1 MCTHIIL
8 LLLCTVV
15 GPAQSL
21 SLIAKPASA
30 PKTVA
35 LPRCASPVSLLRFF
49 RKPSVKDAEETVACE
64 VICEDDE
71 PNPEAAAAAVTPP
84 PEVAATG
91 GGAAAALAGLLPQE
105 LPDRPKA
112 ADTAL
117 AGLGLFGSIA
127 LLGALEP
134 IFDVKLFVPPMMAS
148 GIIFF
153 AGPTPPDP
161 RGFLSGTLCSATLS
175 AFLLCVCPSSSGSSG
190 SSGSSSTQL
199 LRNLELAP

>member
-1 MCTHIIL
+1 M
-8 LLLCTVV
+8 
-15 GPAQSL
+15 
-21 SLIAKPASA
+21 
-30 PKTVA
+30 
-35 LPRCASPVSLLRFF
+35 
-49 RKPSVKDAEETVACE
+49 ACE

-71 PNPEAAAAAVTPP
+71 PRAGEPTMAAAPDTPESAA
-84 PEVAATG
+84 AGSA
-91 GGAAAALAGLLPQE
+91 AAAALAGLLPQE

-117 AGLGLFGSIA
+117 AGLGLFGAIA

-134 IFDVKLFVPPMMAS
+134 VFDVKLFVPPMMAS

-175 AFLLCVCPSSSGSSG
+175 AFLLC
-190 SSGSSSTQL
+190 
-199 LRNLELAP
+199 APRCSQTRAWDTLKHACHVTA